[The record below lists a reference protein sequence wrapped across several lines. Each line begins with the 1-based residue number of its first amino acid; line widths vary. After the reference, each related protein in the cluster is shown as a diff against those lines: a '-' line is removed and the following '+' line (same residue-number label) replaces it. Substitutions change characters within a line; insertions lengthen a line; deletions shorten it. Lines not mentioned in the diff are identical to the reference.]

1 MARKFKDHF
10 GADAQVFVVFNGTGA
25 NCLSLQALTKS
36 YHAVICAASAH
47 IYTDECGAPE
57 KFTGCKLIPI
67 ETSDGKLTVDMVQH
81 AYHGIGDEH
90 HVQPKVISITQS
102 TEMGTVYQPE
112 EIRALAQFARQ
123 HEMYL
128 HLDGARIANAAA
140 GLGQTLRQA
149 TRDLGVDVLSFGGTK
164 NGIMGGEAVVFF
176 SSKVGSDFLFLRKQA
191 MQLASKMRFISV
203 QLGALLTNDLWLVNA
218 QHSNRMAKLL
228 EKEIGQ
234 IPNLK
239 IVYKVEANGVFA
251 KIPHEAI
258 AKLQEQYFF
267 YVWNEE
273 ESVVRWMCSFDTT
286 EDDVREFA
294 SFVRQ
299 ILVG

>member
-1 MARKFKDHF
+1 
-10 GADAQVFVVFNGTGA
+10 
-25 NCLSLQALTKS
+25 
-36 YHAVICAASAH
+36 
-47 IYTDECGAPE
+47 
-57 KFTGCKLIPI
+57 
-67 ETSDGKLTVDMVQH
+67 
-81 AYHGIGDEH
+81 
-90 HVQPKVISITQS
+90 
-102 TEMGTVYQPE
+102 
-112 EIRALAQFARQ
+112 
-123 HEMYL
+123 
-128 HLDGARIANAAA
+128 
-140 GLGQTLRQA
+140 
-149 TRDLGVDVLSFGGTK
+149 
-164 NGIMGGEAVVFF
+164 MGGEAVVFVT
-176 SSKVGSDFLFLRKQA
+176 SNVGADFLFLRKQA

-228 EKEIGQ
+228 EKEVSQ
-234 IPNLK
+234 IPNVK

-251 KIPHEAI
+251 KIPREAI
-258 AKLQEQYFF
+258 AKVQERYFF

>member
-1 MARKFKDHF
+1 
-10 GADAQVFVVFNGTGA
+10 
-25 NCLSLQALTKS
+25 
-36 YHAVICAASAH
+36 
-47 IYTDECGAPE
+47 
-57 KFTGCKLIPI
+57 
-67 ETSDGKLTVDMVQH
+67 
-81 AYHGIGDEH
+81 
-90 HVQPKVISITQS
+90 
-102 TEMGTVYQPE
+102 
-112 EIRALAQFARQ
+112 
-123 HEMYL
+123 
-128 HLDGARIANAAA
+128 
-140 GLGQTLRQA
+140 
-149 TRDLGVDVLSFGGTK
+149 
-164 NGIMGGEAVVFF
+164 
-176 SSKVGSDFLFLRKQA
+176 
-191 MQLASKMRFISV
+191 
-203 QLGALLTNDLWLVNA
+203 
-218 QHSNRMAKLL
+218 MAKLL